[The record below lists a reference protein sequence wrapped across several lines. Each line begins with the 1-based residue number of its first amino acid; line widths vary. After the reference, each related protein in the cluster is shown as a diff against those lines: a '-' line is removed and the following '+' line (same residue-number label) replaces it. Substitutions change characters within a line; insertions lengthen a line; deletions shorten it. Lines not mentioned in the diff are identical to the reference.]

1 MAKKKEFVQNNNN
14 YAIAYYRFSSHA
26 QNEASID
33 QQREQAHAYAREHD
47 LKIIKEYEDA
57 AISGTRDDRPGFQL
71 MLAEI
76 GKLRPSTLILWKT
89 DRLARDRYVLTMA
102 KKKVR
107 DAGCCINYVA
117 EINPTDSPESALLES
132 LMEGMAE
139 FYSLQLQ
146 QNVVRGMRY
155 NAEHCLYNGHKLLGY
170 GVDSEKRYIRDPNTA
185 PIVERIFLEYAGGKP
200 MSQIAA
206 DLNKQGIKTTTGGD
220 FNINGLRHILKNPA
234 YIGTYRYGDIIIKD
248 GMPRLITDE
257 LYNAVQERFEKNKHK
272 KTMNPELADAP
283 RFWLTGKV
291 FCGHCGTSIHGMG
304 GTSHTGKLHYYYAC
318 KNQRKGKCNL
328 KSIKKDVLEAHVIWA
343 LKELLNDSEN
353 LASLAVDIGRYYH
366 ELNDN
371 EDLINALKAELRE
384 VEKGI
389 GNLVKVLEKGVI
401 SDTITERLQK
411 LEEQKDD
418 LKGAIERERLKQALV
433 SDNKLI
439 QKYFE
444 KFSNS
449 DLSDEETRNN
459 VMEYFVDKI
468 YVYNNRIVIT
478 WFYSE
483 DATEMSLDTLTEISK
498 PKARGKKSREN
509 RENDDSGLDEKGS
522 LLMRL
527 SPLGKK
533 QRCLYIIYSIA
544 VFVYKRI

>member
-1 MAKKKEFVQNNNN
+1 
-14 YAIAYYRFSSHA
+14 
-26 QNEASID
+26 
-33 QQREQAHAYAREHD
+33 
-47 LKIIKEYEDA
+47 
-57 AISGTRDDRPGFQL
+57 
-71 MLAEI
+71 
-76 GKLRPSTLILWKT
+76 
-89 DRLARDRYVLTMA
+89 
-102 KKKVR
+102 
-107 DAGCCINYVA
+107 
-117 EINPTDSPESALLES
+117 
-132 LMEGMAE
+132 
-139 FYSLQLQ
+139 
-146 QNVVRGMRY
+146 
-155 NAEHCLYNGHKLLGY
+155 
-170 GVDSEKRYIRDPNTA
+170 
-185 PIVERIFLEYAGGKP
+185 
-200 MSQIAA
+200 
-206 DLNKQGIKTTTGGD
+206 
-220 FNINGLRHILKNPA
+220 
-234 YIGTYRYGDIIIKD
+234 
-248 GMPRLITDE
+248 MPRLITDE

-272 KTMNPELADAP
+272 KTLNPELADAP
-283 RFWLTGKV
+283 RFWPTGKV
-291 FCGHCGTSIHGMG
+291 FCGHCGASVHGMG

-328 KSIKKDVLEAHVIWA
+328 KSIQKDVLEAHVIWA

-366 ELNDN
+366 KLNDN

-418 LKGAIERERLKQALV
+418 LKDAIERERLKQALV

-439 QKYFE
+439 QKFFE
-444 KFSNS
+444 KFTHS
-449 DLSDEETRNN
+449 DLNDEETRNN

-483 DATEMSLDTLTEISK
+483 DATEMSLDTLTELSK

-509 RENDDSGLDEKGS
+509 RENNDNGLDEKGS

-527 SPLGKK
+527 SPF
-533 QRCLYIIYSIA
+533 QC
-544 VFVYKRI
+544 